1 MSTRV
6 DEFTDELNEM
16 KKKINDLKK
25 AGSPSKSYI
34 DAIKTVDT
42 KIQTLLEKAD
52 N

>member
-1 MSTRV
+1 MNTRV
-6 DEFTDELNEM
+6 DEVTDELKEM
-16 KKKINDLKK
+16 KKKINDLEK